1 MRLTTFCQIWG
12 DAQAEALVNTMHPS
26 QAKLGAQKARDTL
39 CDVEAGESA
48 DKLADRLPKVKADKV
63 GEMLTDVKSALLL

>member
-1 MRLTTFCQIWG
+1 MRRPRHLSTRCI
-12 DAQAEALVNTMHPS
+12 L
-26 QAKLGAQKARDTL
+26 AKQSWGAQKARDTL

>member
-1 MRLTTFCQIWG
+1 M
-12 DAQAEALVNTMHPS
+12 
-26 QAKLGAQKARDTL
+26 

-63 GEMLTDVKSALLL
+63 GEMLTDVKSASLL

>member
-1 MRLTTFCQIWG
+1 M
-12 DAQAEALVNTMHPS
+12 
-26 QAKLGAQKARDTL
+26 

-48 DKLADRLPKVKADKV
+48 DKLPYRLPKVKADKV